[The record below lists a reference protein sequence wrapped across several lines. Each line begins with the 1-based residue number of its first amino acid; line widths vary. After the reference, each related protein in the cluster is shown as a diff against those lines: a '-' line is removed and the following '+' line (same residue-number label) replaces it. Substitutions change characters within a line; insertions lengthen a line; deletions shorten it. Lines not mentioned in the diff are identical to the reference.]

1 MTGKIVIQSSASSKR
16 RQPLLPN
23 KPAAASSSSST
34 GHTVGEVAGG
44 AAAECAAV
52 CCCCPGVVVEC
63 LILAVYKAPS
73 GICRRIHKKMILRKK
88 RGLGLLHHHHH
99 HGEMTSG
106 IISDDF
112 PGPIDLKEFEMINVS
127 FNGSTEA
134 IDLDKV
140 MWEQFHDTGFWR
152 SPSQRHLL

>member
-1 MTGKIVIQSSASSKR
+1 MMGKIVIQSSGSSKR
-16 RQPLLPN
+16 RKPQIPN
-23 KPAAASSSSST
+23 KPAMASSSST
-34 GHTVGEVAGG
+34 GHTVGEVVGG

-63 LILAVYKAPS
+63 LVLAVYKVPS

-88 RGLGLLHHHHH
+88 SGLGLLHHHHH

-106 IISDDF
+106 IIYDDF
-112 PGPIDLKEFEMINVS
+112 SGPIDLKEFEMINVS
-127 FNGSTEA
+127 VDGSMEA
-134 IDLDKV
+134 IDLDKE